1 MILTRRIALPC
12 PLTLAVVAWVMLA
25 AFATSSL
32 DAAEFSG
39 SIRDTQGLTVVGVR
53 VAVRTGDDTAPVR
66 RTTTTDSLGQFR
78 FDGVASG
85 TYELEAYSPGFERRT
100 VTVQVEDA
108 GTDLQIELQPAG
120 LHEGIVVTAAR
131 QETDTSRLP
140 LPTALVSDRR
150 LGEYMPTNLAQALT
164 EVPGVTWRGA
174 GPFRSRPVI
183 RGLDS
188 NRILVLVDGERLNN
202 NRTST
207 GQGGIETSLVDV
219 SNIQQVEVVRGP
231 GSVLYGSDAFGGV
244 VNIRTRNAQPRD
256 DIGFGARLGAT
267 SFPNSNGV
275 RANTELSAGN
285 RWFSA
290 WVQGST
296 GSMGNYRSP
305 ASEIFFSGVDKN
317 SAAGALRFF
326 VPSDQTFSFQFL
338 HRAGNNFGL
347 PSFEENPVFLAEFP
361 YSKIVKYS
369 GGYQKSFR
377 SPALSSI
384 QAKFYTQ
391 NQSRNFSNRI
401 LAGPTVKILS
411 TTETDVQS
419 SGLDVQATSLPAPT
433 HVLTYGISY
442 YRDRNRDFRLQTLI
456 GAGPSPRVLDAAPS
470 VPDSSFSGTGFFFQD
485 QFQATSRARITAGLR
500 ADHFELKTFD
510 TLGFDPDVAAAVD
523 GGETENAISG
533 NIGASIDVGRGWLV
547 SGNVGRAFRAPNLFE
562 RYFFGRGSVGGF
574 IVPNPSLQPE
584 TSLQLDTGVHFRSAP
599 VKISVNYFLNSL
611 NNLISSAPGTF
622 NGAANLSGQTVFQ
635 NINVL
640 EARIQGIESTTEY
653 SVSGLGSQWALTFSA
668 AWQRG
673 DNRGSGEPLSLIA
686 PFIGQA
692 RLRWAPRRTRLWS
705 EFGSFLVSGSDRVPA
720 GATPIRGY
728 TTFGWRTGYN
738 LVRGERGL
746 AARLPAGISAINFHA
761 GMENVG
767 NRTYFGLFETVHQPG
782 RDFRFGIDL
791 IFNSNAL

>member
-1 MILTRRIALPC
+1 
-12 PLTLAVVAWVMLA
+12 MLA

-32 DAAEFSG
+32 DAAEVTG
-39 SIRDTQGLTVVGVR
+39 SIRDTQGLMVVGVR

-108 GTDLQIELQPAG
+108 STDLQIELQPAG

-290 WVQGST
+290 WVRGST

-305 ASEIFFSGVDKN
+305 ASEIFFFRSRSEQRRGRTPLLCAVGSDFLLPVLASSGQQLRPSELRREPSFLSGVPLQQDSQVQRRLSKELPF
-317 SAAGALRFF
+317 AG
-326 VPSDQTFSFQFL
+326 VVVDPGQIL
-338 HRAGNNFGL
+338 H
-347 PSFEENPVFLAEFP
+347 
-361 YSKIVKYS
+361 
-369 GGYQKSFR
+369 
-377 SPALSSI
+377 
-384 QAKFYTQ
+384 
-391 NQSRNFSNRI
+391 
-401 LAGPTVKILS
+401 
-411 TTETDVQS
+411 
-419 SGLDVQATSLPAPT
+419 
-433 HVLTYGISY
+433 
-442 YRDRNRDFRLQTLI
+442 
-456 GAGPSPRVLDAAPS
+456 
-470 VPDSSFSGTGFFFQD
+470 
-485 QFQATSRARITAGLR
+485 
-500 ADHFELKTFD
+500 
-510 TLGFDPDVAAAVD
+510 
-523 GGETENAISG
+523 
-533 NIGASIDVGRGWLV
+533 
-547 SGNVGRAFRAPNLFE
+547 
-562 RYFFGRGSVGGF
+562 
-574 IVPNPSLQPE
+574 PE
-584 TSLQLDTGVHFRSAP
+584 P
-599 VKISVNYFLNSL
+599 
-611 NNLISSAPGTF
+611 
-622 NGAANLSGQTVFQ
+622 
-635 NINVL
+635 
-640 EARIQGIESTTEY
+640 ES
-653 SVSGLGSQWALTFSA
+653 
-668 AWQRG
+668 
-673 DNRGSGEPLSLIA
+673 
-686 PFIGQA
+686 
-692 RLRWAPRRTRLWS
+692 
-705 EFGSFLVSGSDRVPA
+705 
-720 GATPIRGY
+720 
-728 TTFGWRTGYN
+728 
-738 LVRGERGL
+738 
-746 AARLPAGISAINFHA
+746 
-761 GMENVG
+761 
-767 NRTYFGLFETVHQPG
+767 
-782 RDFRFGIDL
+782 
-791 IFNSNAL
+791 